1 MPAPADY
8 KNKFLKKPPKRLAVI
23 DHGSCSGCANSP
35 ACVAFCETVT
45 VKDQIVD
52 AIRYVSSPEAPNNL
66 AVIEFDKCIG
76 CALCAEVCP
85 WEAITMY
92 NFDEAWDA
100 AAADHYGDI
109 RVALERKGTPIGAM
123 DMMIAAHARSMNAVL
138 VTNNTKHFRRVP
150 GLKVEN
156 WAFA

>member
-23 DHGSCSGCANSP
+23 DQNSCSGCANSP

-45 VKDQIVD
+45 VKDQVVD
-52 AIRYVSSPEAPNNL
+52 AIRYVSSADMPNNL
-66 AVIEFDKCIG
+66 AVVEYDKCIG

-92 NFDEAWDA
+92 NFEEAFDA
-100 AAADHYGDI
+100 AGQVTLVLYSPDLDVNRKEEESAEQPVAA
-109 RVALERKGTPIGAM
+109 APA
-123 DMMIAAHARSMNAVL
+123 S
-138 VTNNTKHFRRVP
+138 
-150 GLKVEN
+150 
-156 WAFA
+156 

>member
-8 KNKFLKKPPKRLAVI
+8 KNQFLKKPPKRLAVI
-23 DHGSCSGCANSP
+23 DQNSCSGCANSP

-45 VKDQIVD
+45 VKDAVVD

-66 AVIEFDKCIG
+66 AIIEYDKCIG

-92 NFDEAWDA
+92 NFEEAWDVAPEVTLVPYSEEIDVNPAPEDKEA
-100 AAADHYGDI
+100 AAA
-109 RVALERKGTPIGAM
+109 P
-123 DMMIAAHARSMNAVL
+123 
-138 VTNNTKHFRRVP
+138 VT
-150 GLKVEN
+150 
-156 WAFA
+156 